1 MADKAAIIVL
11 SDTQD
16 YEGMGRVVNAMIT
29 VREYKDAGEEV
40 KLILDGAGTRWV
52 KQFTKPGQPYR
63 ELYDQVRDKVSVC
76 EYCAGAFNV
85 SKEVQEQNLPV
96 EAEYDGHPSI
106 RKLLNEG
113 WKVVTF

>member
-29 VREYKDAGEEV
+29 VKEYKDAGEEV

-52 KQFTKPGQPYR
+52 KQFMKPEQPYR
-63 ELYDQVRDKVSVC
+63 ELYDQVKDKVSVC
-76 EYCAGAFNV
+76 KYCAGAFNV
-85 SKEVQEQNLPV
+85 AKEVEEQSLPV

>member
-1 MADKAAIIVL
+1 MGNKAAVIVL
-11 SDTQD
+11 TGT
-16 YEGMGRVVNAMIT
+16 EGFESMGRVVNAMIT
-29 VREYKDAGEEV
+29 VKEYKEAGEEV

-52 KQFTKPGQPYR
+52 KQFAKPEQPYR
-63 ELYDQVRDKVSVC
+63 ELYDKVKDKVSVC

-85 SKEVQEQNLPV
+85 SRNVEEENIPV
-96 EAEYDGHPSI
+96 EAQYEGHPSI

>member
-11 SDTQD
+11 ADTQD

-29 VREYKDAGEEV
+29 VKEYKEAGEEV

-52 KQFTKPGQPYR
+52 KQFTKPDQPYR
-63 ELYDQVRDKVSVC
+63 ELYDKVKDKVSVC

-85 SKEVQEQNLPV
+85 AKNVEEQNLPV

>member
-11 SDTQD
+11 SDTRD

-29 VREYKDAGEEV
+29 VKEYKDAGEEV
-40 KLILDGAGTRWV
+40 KLILDGAGTRWI
-52 KQFTKPGQPYR
+52 KQFTKPDQPYR
-63 ELYDQVRDKVSVC
+63 ELYDQVKDKVSVC

-96 EAEYDGHPSI
+96 ENEYDGHPSI